1 MLTTTSSLLL
11 MLSTLT
17 CLRHYQTVT
26 ADITTADQ
34 SASGACVGCC
44 NYDATVRRTNIRQ
57 TIDYVFGLQKRID
70 VVFVVKTSQG
80 FEQQRLK
87 QVLTFISDLV
97 DYVTLRG
104 WLVIHPDYGRVSILT
119 FADNVI
125 TVMNGVADSTGYYDA
140 CRFHSYLAAIQL
152 STLTDSSDPY
162 PALAQAAQ
170 AFAADA
176 GLCNENILSSYFER
190 WLHVVE

>member
-17 CLRHYQTVT
+17 CLRHCQRVT
-26 ADITTADQ
+26 ADVTTADQ

-44 NYDATVRRTNIRQ
+44 NYDATARRANIRQ

-140 CRFHSYLAAIQL
+140 CRFHSYLSTIQL

-176 GLCNENILSSYFER
+176 SLYNKNSATI
-190 WLHVVE
+190 